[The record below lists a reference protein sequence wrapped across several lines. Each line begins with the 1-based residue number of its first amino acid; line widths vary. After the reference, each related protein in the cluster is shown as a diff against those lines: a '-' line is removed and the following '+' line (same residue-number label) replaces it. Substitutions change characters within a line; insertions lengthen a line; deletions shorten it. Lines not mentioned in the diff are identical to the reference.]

1 MTQSK
6 DGDAKARAWRLF
18 LFTHTLL
25 LESIEETLEAAGL
38 PPLAWYDMLWE
49 LEKADEGRL
58 RMHEIADRVVLSRS
72 NLTRLADRL
81 ESAGLSRREQCP
93 GDRRGA
99 YCAITPAGRE
109 MRRKIWR
116 VYEEQIERLFSKHLT
131 VAAAV
136 QLADNFAAM
145 ARAPRQGPKP
155 SLSPVRLPR
164 KAS

>member
-81 ESAGLSRREQCP
+81 VSAGLNPPRTVPWRSQGRLLRDYT
-93 GDRRGA
+93 GR
-99 YCAITPAGRE
+99 AGNA
-109 MRRKIWR
+109 K
-116 VYEEQIERLFSKHLT
+116 K
-131 VAAAV
+131 
-136 QLADNFAAM
+136 DM
-145 ARAPRQGPKP
+145 AR
-155 SLSPVRLPR
+155 V
-164 KAS
+164 